1 MSTRDP
7 AMPEAHGLGTLPGDV
22 AEVAL
27 GEEVVLPLIEE
38 TARIDKRAVET
49 GRVRVST
56 HTETIDQVL
65 RETLRS
71 DMVGVTR
78 VPLNRTLAEGEAV
91 PQIRT
96 ENGVTIIPVLEE
108 ILVVEKRL
116 VLKEEVHVRQTTSGE
131 DVEVPVMLRRQHAVV
146 ERIGPGRPTERSL
159 AHHHGDEAMSQ
170 TITALYDDQ
179 AQAQTAMSKLV
190 AAGFSQSSIRLT
202 PGSSTTT
209 TRSSTGSYD
218 HTRDEGGFWAGLK
231 DLFMPEEDRYAYT
244 EGLSRGGT
252 LLTATVEDS
261 RVPAAMDILE
271 ENGSVDLDERE
282 ASWRKEG
289 WSGYEGA
296 TGSSAVGAV
305 GSTAG
310 ATAARAEGA
319 TEAVAAHGAAQ
330 TGTDYI
336 PVVEERLNVGKRMV
350 DSGRVR
356 VRSYAVE
363 EAVSENVTLHDETVQ
378 VDRRVV
384 DRAVAP
390 GDEAL
395 FADKVIEATETREQA
410 VVSKDAR
417 VVGEVGIRK
426 DATQRTETISDT
438 VRRTEVE
445 VEDGRGTVSR
455 TDTSGTTTEKT
466 PRKPV

>member
-1 MSTRDP
+1 M
-7 AMPEAHGLGTLPGDV
+7 

-116 VLKEEVHVRQTTSGE
+116 VPQGGGACPPDDVRRGCRGSG
-131 DVEVPVMLRRQHAVV
+131 DAAPAARRG
-146 ERIGPGRPTERSL
+146 RTYRPGRPTERSL

-271 ENGSVDLDERE
+271 E
-282 ASWRKEG
+282 K
-289 WSGYEGA
+289 
-296 TGSSAVGAV
+296 
-305 GSTAG
+305 
-310 ATAARAEGA
+310 
-319 TEAVAAHGAAQ
+319 
-330 TGTDYI
+330 
-336 PVVEERLNVGKRMV
+336 RLG
-350 DSGRVR
+350 
-356 VRSYAVE
+356 
-363 EAVSENVTLHDETVQ
+363 
-378 VDRRVV
+378 
-384 DRAVAP
+384 
-390 GDEAL
+390 
-395 FADKVIEATETREQA
+395 
-410 VVSKDAR
+410 
-417 VVGEVGIRK
+417 
-426 DATQRTETISDT
+426 
-438 VRRTEVE
+438 
-445 VEDGRGTVSR
+445 
-455 TDTSGTTTEKT
+455 
-466 PRKPV
+466 

>member
-1 MSTRDP
+1 
-7 AMPEAHGLGTLPGDV
+7 
-22 AEVAL
+22 
-27 GEEVVLPLIEE
+27 
-38 TARIDKRAVET
+38 
-49 GRVRVST
+49 
-56 HTETIDQVL
+56 
-65 RETLRS
+65 
-71 DMVGVTR
+71 
-78 VPLNRTLAEGEAV
+78 
-91 PQIRT
+91 
-96 ENGVTIIPVLEE
+96 
-108 ILVVEKRL
+108 
-116 VLKEEVHVRQTTSGE
+116 
-131 DVEVPVMLRRQHAVV
+131 
-146 ERIGPGRPTERSL
+146 
-159 AHHHGDEAMSQ
+159 MSQ
-170 TITALYDDQ
+170 TITAMYDTYTDATA
-179 AQAQTAMSKLV
+179 AQNKLLALGIPAASIKILSGTQTA
-190 AAGFSQSSIRLT
+190 Q
-202 PGSSTTT
+202 TTT
-209 TRSSTGSYD
+209 TSGTKP
-218 HTRDEGGFWAGLK
+218 DEGFWGSLK
-231 DLFMPEEDRYAYT
+231 DLFMPEEDRYAYN

-252 LLTATVEDS
+252 MLSVTVDE
-261 RVPAAMDILE
+261 AHTEKAYDILE
-271 ENGSVDLDERE
+271 EHGSVDLDERE

-296 TGSSAVGAV
+296 TGSSTVGAV

-310 ATAARAEGA
+310 TTATRAEGA
-319 TEAVAAHGAAQ
+319 TEAVAAHSAAQ

-363 EAVSENVTLHDETVQ
+363 EAVSENVTLHDETVS

-395 FADKVIEATETREQA
+395 FAEKVIEATETREQA

-426 DATQRTETISDT
+426 DATQRTETVSDT

-455 TDTSGTTTEKT
+455 TDATGTTTGTT